1 MVATYHKFNQFVADT
16 HNGVHDLSSNNLMV
30 ALTAAAHAP
39 VASNTVLAN
48 LTQVDY
54 TYCSSRVIT
63 TSSSS
68 QTAGLYKLVLADL
81 TLTANGGA
89 VGPLQYVVIY
99 NNSSTNKSL
108 IGWYDYGAEITLADG
123 ETFLIDFSAIN
134 GVIQD
139 S

>member
-1 MVATYHKFNQFVADT
+1 
-16 HNGVHDLSSNNLMV
+16 
-30 ALTAAAHAP
+30 
-39 VASNTVLAN
+39 
-48 LTQVDY
+48 
-54 TYCSSRVIT
+54 
-63 TSSSS
+63 
-68 QTAGLYKLVLADL
+68 VLADL

-89 VGPLQYVVIY
+89 VGPFEYVVIY